1 VRRCIAGVT
10 QGFLPTG
17 KQHRWPVRWGFD
29 RCAPAALHIWK
40 LKPQNPMTGTG
51 KAIADGFHERRIH
64 RRAGTMGQDNQ
75 GRRRAWPG
83 G

>member
-1 VRRCIAGVT
+1 
-10 QGFLPTG
+10 
-17 KQHRWPVRWGFD
+17 
-29 RCAPAALHIWK
+29 
-40 LKPQNPMTGTG
+40 MTGTG